1 MPEMVFC
8 KCGCGQLRPM
18 YEKWGHRR
26 RYYVEGHSTRI
37 NIPKEVLKKLYIDE
51 KNPPKE
57 IGEKLG
63 CSPTVV
69 RRSLKEYNIHIRT
82 NSEAQKGKEWD
93 EKKLPPVNLSMS
105 DTMAYILGVIFGDG
119 SVFKSSQGHYLIR
132 LHVTSLDFIKSFK
145 KALQSI
151 GLNPSKIR
159 RQINYKENQHDSF
172 EISAFSKRFY
182 KYFININIGT
192 LEDEIT
198 KKRSLTFA
206 WLRGFYESEGSIGKY
221 NVNYGSKVL
230 MVRMSNTDIEIIN
243 LVKKLLDAI
252 DIKYSCYLG
261 ERKNPKHKNN
271 YDIYIR
277 GKSTEKQKFIEEL
290 DPIIKRCPV

>member
-26 RYYVEGHSTRI
+26 KHYVNGHSTRI
-37 NIPKEVLKKLYIDE
+37 NISEEVLRKLYIDE
-51 KNPPKE
+51 KNAPKE

-82 NSEAQKGKEWD
+82 KSEVQKGKEWD
-93 EKKLPPVNLSMS
+93 EEKLAPLNLSMS
-105 DTMAYILGVIFGDG
+105 DNMAYILGVIFGDA
-119 SVFKSSQGHYLIR
+119 SVFRSGQGHYIIR
-132 LHVTSLDFIKSFK
+132 LHVTSIVFIKSFQN
-145 KALQSI
+145 ALKLI
-151 GLNPSKIR
+151 DLKPSKVR
-159 RQINYKENQHDSF
+159 RRENYRKNQHDSF

-182 KYFININIGT
+182 KYFININIET
-192 LEDEIT
+192 LEDELT

-206 WLRGFYESEGSIGKY
+206 WLRGFYESEGCITK
-221 NVNYGSKVL
+221 NRNNALIVT
-230 MVRMSNTDIEIIN
+230 MTNTDRKIIY
-243 LVKKLLDAI
+243 LVKKLLDTI
-252 DIKYSCYLG
+252 NIKHSCYTYRR
-261 ERKNPKHKNN
+261 ENPNHKTK

-277 GKSTEKQKFIEEL
+277 GTSAEKRKFIEEL
-290 DPIIKRCPV
+290 NPVIKRCPR